1 MSHPQLKNLWAGP
14 TQKKNKQLV
23 SLRALLAPWAIAPA
37 PPLLV
42 SVV

>member
-1 MSHPQLKNLWAGP
+1 VGGAHP
-14 TQKKNKQLV
+14 KKKQAACKLV
-23 SLRALLAPWAIAPA
+23 SLRALLAPWAMAPA